1 MAICVAQWMNE
12 IKNQVSFYV
21 CPQSM
26 TETLHYRWCYNVTSF
41 CNIVSS
47 WLSAYTKW
55 TLKISPTCSTREDPA
70 RPFDCC
76 STGWVSCWGYPS
88 PLLLTGWPS
97 FPPQVIAICQ
107 LVQSRMIPHRWNN
120 NWLYA
125 TTRGLQQYKIPLC
138 SSIGYLC
145 YLKFKFY
152 KICYIDTSI
161 SILKSFWNFG

>member
-1 MAICVAQWMNE
+1 MRWNIRDHFMSVPSQW
-12 IKNQVSFYV
+12 Q
-21 CPQSM
+21 
-26 TETLHYRWCYNVTSF
+26 TTLQ
-41 CNIVSS
+41 CNIVSH

-55 TLKISPTCSTREDPA
+55 TLKISPTCSTPRGSSPPIWLQQHWMSLLL
-70 RPFDCC
+70 RVPLPFAANWVTQFS
-76 STGWVSCWGYPS
+76 STGHSHMPASAVG
-88 PLLLTGWPS
+88 
-97 FPPQVIAICQ
+97 
-107 LVQSRMIPHRWNN
+107 MIPHRWNN